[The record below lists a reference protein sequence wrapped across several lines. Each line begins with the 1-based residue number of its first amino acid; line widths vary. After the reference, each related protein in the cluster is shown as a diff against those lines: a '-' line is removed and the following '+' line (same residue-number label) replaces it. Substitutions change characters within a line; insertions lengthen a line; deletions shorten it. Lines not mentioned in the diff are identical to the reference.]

1 MPCEQRLLLPLRS
14 RPLLQRPAPSALDRG
29 FAAPQQLWPQ
39 KNCPTRFCCGIPRPL
54 RDFVARKRPAMNSNI
69 LLAEVFL
76 GVPTKNICPTV
87 CWCGVPRPLCE
98 QPLERR
104 AAPDAPSVRRERA
117 ALRCSSAARAGR
129 SLRLPF
135 GSSPP
140 RLGLTEVVTLRAH
153 ARAALPQFLAAC
165 LLSSCLCATA
175 RSSPPCFPSLTKEI
189 PLRAVPQAERWVLP
203 PLRARAVATPPPSA
217 VRARCGAGAV
227 RARCGRGAAASSTG
241 VERRGRA
248 RLVAQRAGEVRAGKD
263 HAH

>member
-1 MPCEQRLLLPLRS
+1 M
-14 RPLLQRPAPSALDRG
+14 
-29 FAAPQQLWPQ
+29 
-39 KNCPTRFCCGIPRPL
+39 
-54 RDFVARKRPAMNSNI
+54 
-69 LLAEVFL
+69 
-76 GVPTKNICPTV
+76 
-87 CWCGVPRPLCE
+87 
-98 QPLERR
+98 
-104 AAPDAPSVRRERA
+104 
-117 ALRCSSAARAGR
+117 
-129 SLRLPF
+129 RLPF

-227 RARCGRGAAASSTG
+227 RARCGGVEHRRHQARRALPRRSTPVLDAAAHMLCKVSDLNMMYLNMYLNMMEPVFKYMFKYMFKYIMFKSDTLHNMCAA
-241 VERRGRA
+241 A
-248 RLVAQRAGEVRAGKD
+248 RLVAQRT
-263 HAH
+263 